1 MKRFKKL
8 ILIVL
13 SLLLILSA
21 SACGTSSNN
30 SSNSNVSN
38 SSKSSG
44 SSEKITLTFWNLYTG
59 EPAKT
64 KVKEIIDQWNKEN
77 PNVQIVE
84 SVTENDAYKTKIK
97 TAIAANEA
105 PDIFQ
110 TWAGGFS
117 QPFVE
122 AGKVLQLD
130 SYLNDGTKDQ
140 MLPGALDNVT
150 YNGKIYGI
158 TYDQQASVLYI
169 NKELFDKYNVKV
181 PTTFSELIDAIK
193 TFKSKGITPFALGE
207 KDEWPGM
214 WYYDMIALREGGVQL
229 TRDALNGKTSFDNQ
243 AFVDAAKRLQEMV
256 DAGAFD
262 AGFMG
267 LTRDEAT
274 AEFNQGK
281 AAMYFGGNFDA
292 AAFDSD
298 PSSLV
303 KGKIEAVRFPSI
315 EGGKGDPTEYIG
327 GGAGALMVSANSKH
341 KDEAVKA
348 AKYLAKHLSDMEYLI
363 GAGLPMF
370 KYDNVDQSQVSQL
383 QIQIMNNVVANAKGN
398 VPAWDLYLMGD
409 DAQTHKDLVA
419 QLFAKQITPQEFAKQ
434 MQQKINGK

>member
-13 SLLLILSA
+13 SLLLVLSA
-21 SACGTSSNN
+21 SACGSNGSNSSNN
-30 SSNSNVSN
+30 SNA
-38 SSKSSG
+38 SKSS
-44 SSEKITLTFWNLYTG
+44 SSSKKITLTYWNIFTG

-64 KVKEIIDQWNKEN
+64 KVKEIIDKWNKEN
-77 PNVQIVE
+77 PNVQIVQ
-84 SVTENDAYKTKIK
+84 SVSENDAYKTKIK

-117 QPFVE
+117 KPFVE
-122 AGKVLQLD
+122 SGKVLQLD

-150 YNGKIYGI
+150 YNGKIYGLV
-158 TYDQQASVLYI
+158 YDQQASVLYV
-169 NKELFDKYNVKV
+169 NKELFDKYNVKI

-193 TFKSKGITPFALGE
+193 IFKSKGITPFALGE

-214 WYYDMIALREGGVQL
+214 WYYDMLALREGGIQL
-229 TRDALNGKTSFDNQ
+229 SRDALNGKASFDNQ
-243 AFVDAAKRLQEMV
+243 AFIDAAKKLQDMV

-262 AGFMG
+262 PGFMG

-348 AKYLAKHLSDMEYLI
+348 AKYLAKYLSDMEYLI

-383 QIQIMNNVVANAKGN
+383 QIQIMNNVVANAKGS

-409 DAQTHKDLVA
+409 AAQTHKDLVA
-419 QLFAKQITPQEFAKQ
+419 QLFAKQIKPADYAKQ

>member
-1 MKRFKKL
+1 MKRLKKL
-8 ILIVL
+8 MLVLLSMILI
-13 SLLLILSA
+13 ISA
-21 SACGTSSNN
+21 SACGTNSNN
-30 SSNSNVSN
+30 SSSSNASN
-38 SSKSSG
+38 SSKPSG

-105 PDIFQ
+105 PDIFE

-122 AGKVLQLD
+122 SGKILQLD

-140 MLPGALDNVT
+140 LLSGAFDNVT
-150 YNGKIYGI
+150 YDGKIYGI
-158 TYDQQASVLYI
+158 PFDQQASVLYI

-243 AFVDAAKRLQEMV
+243 AFIDAAEKLQEMV
-256 DAGAFD
+256 NAGAFD
-262 AGFMG
+262 QGVMG

-303 KGKIEAVRFPSI
+303 KGKIEAVRFPTI

-327 GGAGALMVSANSKH
+327 GSVGALMVSANSKH

-348 AKYLAKHLSDMEYLI
+348 AKYLAKQLSDMEYLI
-363 GAGLPMF
+363 AAGLPEW
-370 KYDNVDQSQVSQL
+370 KYDSVDQSKVDPL
-383 QIQIMNNVVANAKGN
+383 EIQIMNNIVANAKGS
-398 VPAWDLYLMGD
+398 VPAWDIYLSGD
-409 DAQTHKDLVA
+409 AAQIHKDLVA
-419 QLFAKQITPQEFAKQ
+419 QLFAKQITPQDYAKQ

>member
-13 SLLLILSA
+13 SLLLVLSA
-21 SACGTSSNN
+21 SACGSNGSNSSNN
-30 SSNSNVSN
+30 SNA
-38 SSKSSG
+38 SKSS
-44 SSEKITLTFWNLYTG
+44 SSSKKITLTYWNIFTG

-64 KVKEIIDQWNKEN
+64 KVKEIIDKWNKEN
-77 PNVQIVE
+77 PNVQIVQ
-84 SVTENDAYKTKIK
+84 SVSENDAYKTKIK

-122 AGKVLQLD
+122 SGKVLQLD

-150 YNGKIYGI
+150 YDGKIYGLV
-158 TYDQQASVLYI
+158 YDQQASVLYV
-169 NKELFDKYNVKV
+169 NKELFDKYNVKI

-193 TFKSKGITPFALGE
+193 TFKSKGLTPFALGE

-214 WYYDMIALREGGVQL
+214 WYYDMLALREGGTQL
-229 TRDALNGKTSFDNQ
+229 SRDALKGKASFDNQ
-243 AFVDAAKRLQEMV
+243 AFINAAAKLQEMV

-262 AGFMG
+262 PGFMG

-274 AEFNQGK
+274 AQFNQGK
-281 AAMYFGGNFDA
+281 VPMYFGGNFDA

-327 GGAGALMVSANSKH
+327 GGAGALMISANSKH

-348 AKYLAKHLSDMEYLI
+348 AKYLAKQLSDMEYLI
-363 GAGLPMF
+363 GAGLPMY
-370 KYDNVDQSQVSQL
+370 KYDNIDQSQVSQL
-383 QIQIMNNVVANAKGN
+383 QIQIMNNVVANAKGS

-409 DAQTHKDLVA
+409 AAQTHKDLVA
-419 QLFAKQITPQEFAKQ
+419 QLFAKQITPEGYAKQ